1 MNYHAYSYDIAHTEH
16 DARVRSGELRSP
28 MRAGLHGRR
37 QRRKH
42 SSPDSSSAT
51 ISS

>member
-16 DARVRSGELRSP
+16 DARVRSRELRSP

-37 QRRKH
+37 HRRERV
-42 SSPDSSSAT
+42 SPDTSSKAT
-51 ISS
+51 